1 MFDFIT
7 DHADKDDADKLKVV
21 SKIK

>member
-7 DHADKDDADKLKVV
+7 DHADKDDADKLKFV